1 MDVLA
6 NITFADHIMHY
17 KMLTQTDSECAI
29 LVLKEYLFLLGSQ
42 MRQSNVVE
50 RVPIWKLKR
59 FGVLTSFWHLLAVN
73 KLN

>member
-42 MRQSNVVE
+42 VRQSNVVE
-50 RVPIWKLKR
+50 RVP
-59 FGVLTSFWHLLAVN
+59 T
-73 KLN
+73 